1 MRLDALLA
9 GAAVAT
15 VLLVVAVAALAPG
28 FLADPTAES
37 DRPPARFD
45 VAEMTLAAG
54 DVTGET
60 ATLETTVYLRHR
72 GGSAENVSVV
82 TRATGE
88 DGLVVDT
95 TTRDLGSVENA
106 GERQVETSVVVPR
119 EGDYEVETILYLD
132 GERADTARASVAGVG
147 ALTPPHAE
155 SSVEFH
161 EFRYRPSVEYTV
173 ESAGDDEVT
182 LSVAS
187 YLTNAGDDPE
197 SDLSLV
203 VTARQAEANVV
214 AARAERTVGTVDP
227 GRTAT
232 PTVALTVPDGYDYYL
247 DATLWRDGVVLGS
260 TRAAA
265 NLDPEETLSV
275 DESRREVRF
284 EASDFETTRAGPGR
298 EEDAESSDAASGD
311 GAGLGAPA
319 ALAALATVLAARRWS
334 A

>member
-1 MRLDALLA
+1 MRPDALLA

-28 FLADPTAES
+28 FLADPTAED

-72 GGSAENVSVV
+72 GGTAENVSVV
-82 TRATGE
+82 TRATGD

-95 TTRDLGSVENA
+95 STRDLGTVENA
-106 GERQVETSVVVPR
+106 GEREVRTAVVVPR
-119 EGDYEVETILYLD
+119 EGDYEVQTVLYLD

-147 ALTPPHAE
+147 ALTPPYAE
-155 SSVEFH
+155 SAVEFH
-161 EFRYRPSVEYTV
+161 EFRHRPSVEYTV
-173 ESAGDDEVT
+173 QEAGDDEVT

-187 YLTNAGDDPE
+187 YLTNGGDDPE

-203 VTARQAEANVV
+203 VTARQADANVV

-232 PTVALTVPDGYDYYL
+232 PTVELTVPDGYDYYL

-265 NLDPEETLSV
+265 DLDPEETLSV
-275 DESRREVRF
+275 EAPDDEVRF
-284 EASDFETTRAGPGR
+284 EASDFETTRAGPVRDDG
-298 EEDAESSDAASGD
+298 ATPAADSAD
-311 GAGLGAPA
+311 GAGFGAVA
-319 ALAALATVLAARRWS
+319 ALAALAAVLAARRWS